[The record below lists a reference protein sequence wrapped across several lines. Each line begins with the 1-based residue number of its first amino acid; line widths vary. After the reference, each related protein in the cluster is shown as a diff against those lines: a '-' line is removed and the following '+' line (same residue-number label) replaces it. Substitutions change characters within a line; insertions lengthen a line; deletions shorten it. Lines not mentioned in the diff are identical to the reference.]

1 MLLIDDRLRTLGIEL
16 PKPSTPGAN
25 YVPYVRSG
33 DLVFLTGQLPQWNG
47 ERKYIGKVGR
57 EYTVDDGKKAARMCA
72 LNLISHLR
80 VAVEGDLDR
89 VVRCVRITGFVN
101 SAPDFYHHPQVIN
114 GASDLLVDVFGD
126 AGRHTRSAVGLAELP
141 FDIAVEIEL
150 IARLRP

>member
-1 MLLIDDRLRTLGIEL
+1 VLLIDDRLRFLGIEL

-57 EYTVDDGKKAARMCA
+57 EFSVDEGKKAARMCA
-72 LNLISHLR
+72 LNLIAHLR
-80 VAVEGDLDR
+80 VALDGDLDK

-101 SAPDFYHHPQVIN
+101 SAPDFYAHPQVIN
-114 GASDLLVDVFGD
+114 GASDVLVDVFGD
-126 AGRHTRSAVGLAELP
+126 AGRHARLSVGVAALP
-141 FDIAVEIEL
+141 YDQAVEVDAMFEVK
-150 IARLRP
+150 